1 MLCSVTSNCVD
12 CSIITGQWNIESN
25 DRVAAFDQVVHVWAY
40 ISFRCGSGQE
50 LSNLIQESSF
60 SAIGRC
66 AEVSAVDEFYND
78 LKKEWLRGM
87 FSALTLYSSNL
98 TVHKFIF
105 GDESVIHP
113 H

>member
-1 MLCSVTSNCVD
+1 MGGMLCSVTSNCVD

-40 ISFRCGSGQE
+40 IGFRCGSGQE

-60 SAIGRC
+60 STIGRC
-66 AEVSAVDEFYND
+66 AEVSAVDE
-78 LKKEWLRGM
+78 L
-87 FSALTLYSSNL
+87 LYSSNL